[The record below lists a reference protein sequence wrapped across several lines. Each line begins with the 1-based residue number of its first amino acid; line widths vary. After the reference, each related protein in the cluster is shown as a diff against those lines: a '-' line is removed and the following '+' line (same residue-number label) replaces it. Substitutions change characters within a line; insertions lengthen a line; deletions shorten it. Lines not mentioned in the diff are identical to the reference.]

1 MLRYRMTTPHPA
13 PLRRRLYQ
21 VIFESDTPAGR
32 AFDLTLIITILL
44 SVGVIMADS
53 VGTIN
58 ARHGD
63 RLHALEWGFTILFT
77 VEYLLRL
84 WIVRHPLQY
93 ARSFFGIVDLLAFVP
108 GYLVL
113 LVPGGRFLLGLRIVR
128 VLRVFRVLKLAR
140 FVGEGAMLSAAL
152 RASRHKIAVFLV
164 AVVSLV
170 VVIGSVMYLVEGPAQ
185 GFTSI
190 PTSVYWAIV
199 TLTTVGY
206 GDISPATPVG
216 QLLASVVMIMGYGII
231 AVPTGIVTVELGN
244 AARAGAAAAAAAH
257 TPPTCAAC
265 GAGDHVADAR
275 FCRRCG
281 ASLEAAVVPVLAA
294 VIRRGDRYLLCQRP
308 RHKRHGG
315 LWEFPGGKLEPGESL
330 AAAAARELREELG
343 LELESAGD
351 VLLAV
356 RDPGSAFLIQFA
368 SVRAHGEPRALEH
381 EALAWLTPA
390 EAAALALAPSDR
402 RFIEWLRE
410 AEPAG

>member
-1 MLRYRMTTPHPA
+1 MTSPRPA
-13 PLRRRLYQ
+13 PLRRRLYHI
-21 VIFESDTPAGR
+21 IFESDTPAGR
-32 AFDLTLIITILL
+32 AFDLVLIVAILV

-53 VGTIN
+53 VSRIS
-58 ARHGD
+58 AAHGAL
-63 RLHALEWGFTILFT
+63 LHALEWGFTILFT

-84 WIVRHPLQY
+84 WIVRRPLQY

-108 GYLVL
+108 AYLVL
-113 LVPGGRFLLGLRIVR
+113 LVPGGRFLLAVRIVR
-128 VLRVFRVLKLAR
+128 VLRIFRVLKLAR

-170 VVIGSVMYLVEGPAQ
+170 VVIGSVMYLVEGPAR

-206 GDISPATPVG
+206 GDISPATPIG
-216 QLLASVVMIMGYGII
+216 QLLASMVMIMGYGII

-244 AARAGAAAAAAAH
+244 ATRASAAASGAATA
-257 TPPTCAAC
+257 PPGCLAC
-265 GAGDHVADAR
+265 GADEHAADAR

-281 ASLEAAVVPVLAA
+281 ASLESAVVPVLAA

-330 AAAAARELREELG
+330 ADAAARELREELG
-343 LELESAGD
+343 LELEAAGD
-351 VLLAV
+351 VLLSV
-356 RDPGSAFLIQFA
+356 RDPGSSFVIQFA
-368 SVRAHGEPRALEH
+368 SVRARGEPRALEH
-381 EALAWLTPA
+381 EALVWLTPA
-390 EAAALALAPSDR
+390 EAAALELAPSDR
-402 RFIEWLRE
+402 RFVEWLRQ